1 MFRNYNKRKV
11 IVLCLGLAAMTMLPQ
26 WVSAQDNGGSGTQ
39 AWSGKS
45 LLGRDNL
52 GNGYSVSTGQDD
64 GGSHAGSFVSL
75 FGRENSGG
83 GSGSGYSIGVGQFGG
98 NGGQAGG
105 NYGISIGTMGQ
116 EPPEPSAPL
125 GSGLFIMAAAG
136 AAYAFSKKRKKQ
148 ENN

>member
-45 LLGRDNL
+45 LFGRDGS
-52 GNGYSVSTGQDD
+52 GNGYSVSTSD

-75 FGRENSGG
+75 FGRQNLRGVS
-83 GSGSGYSIGVGQFGG
+83 GSGSGYSIFVEQFGG
-98 NGGQAGG
+98 ENGGGTGG
-105 NYGISIGTMGQ
+105 YNISTEQFG
-116 EPPEPSAPL
+116 APL

-136 AAYAFSKKRKKQ
+136 AAYAFSKKRKQQ

>member
-45 LLGRDNL
+45 LLGRDGS
-52 GNGYSVSTGQDD
+52 GNGYSVSTSD

-75 FGRENSGG
+75 FGRQNSRG
-83 GSGSGYSIGVGQFGG
+83 GSGSGYSIFVEQFGG
-98 NGGQAGG
+98 ENGGGTGG
-105 NYGISIGTMGQ
+105 YNISNEQFGNEG
-116 EPPEPSAPL
+116 PL

>member
-45 LLGRDNL
+45 LFGRDGS
-52 GNGYSVSTGQDD
+52 GNGYSVSTSD

-75 FGRENSGG
+75 FGRQNFRGVS
-83 GSGSGYSIGVGQFGG
+83 GSGSGYSIFVEQFGG
-98 NGGQAGG
+98 ENGGGTGG
-105 NYGISIGTMGQ
+105 YNISTEQFG
-116 EPPEPSAPL
+116 APL

>member
-39 AWSGKS
+39 AWPGKS
-45 LLGRDNL
+45 LLGRDGS
-52 GNGYSVSTGQDD
+52 GNGYSVSTSD

-75 FGRENSGG
+75 FGRQNSGG
-83 GSGSGYSIGVGQFGG
+83 GSSSGFNIGVGQFGG
-98 NGGQAGG
+98 NGSQAGG
-105 NYGISIGTMGQ
+105 NYGIIIGTMGQ
-116 EPPEPSAPL
+116 ETPAPL

>member
-45 LLGRDNL
+45 LFGRDGS
-52 GNGYSVSTGQDD
+52 GNGYSVSTSD

-75 FGRENSGG
+75 FGRQNPGR
-83 GSGSGYSIGVGQFGG
+83 GSGSGYSIFVEQFNSG
-98 NGGQAGG
+98 NGGGTGG
-105 NYGISIGTMGQ
+105 WQINTEQ
-116 EPPEPSAPL
+116 FNETPL

>member
-45 LLGRDNL
+45 LFGRDGS
-52 GNGYSVSTGQDD
+52 GNGYSVSTSD

-75 FGRENSGG
+75 FGRQNLRGG
-83 GSGSGYSIGVGQFGG
+83 SGSGSGYSIFVEQFGG
-98 NGGQAGG
+98 ENGGGTGG
-105 NYGISIGTMGQ
+105 YNIGTEQFGND
-116 EPPEPSAPL
+116 PAPL